1 MSMGLRFKLHL
12 AVNAVLWA
20 RQLQSFIKEEKLV
33 VYWTKPNLSDKYT
46 VIATTPGDD
55 IQF

>member
-33 VYWTKPNLSDKYT
+33 VYWTKPNLSDKYS